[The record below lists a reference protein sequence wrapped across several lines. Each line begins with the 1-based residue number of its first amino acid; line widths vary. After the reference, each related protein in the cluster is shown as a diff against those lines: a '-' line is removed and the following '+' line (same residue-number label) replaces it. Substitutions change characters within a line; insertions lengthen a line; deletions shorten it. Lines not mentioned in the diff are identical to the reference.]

1 MTQRSYPTSSRVITR
16 RAWWGQPSQARR
28 SCTKTIVAVARLS
41 HRPLEFY
48 HVPARL
54 GVCSYASVYPT
65 DRTLSNGPAYW
76 CSPRI
81 RSRDSQEVGALYPEI
96 SGAQT
101 MKGPRRNYT
110 HPSNYTKTKTKNK
123 TLPMLS
129 VRQRGHDRGGCVAEK
144 RKSGSNHLHGNNP
157 SAGNLMPAYRKAPVC
172 FVNGES
178 RGLEIKAFYL

>member
-1 MTQRSYPTSSRVITR
+1 MQSFNFQSPPISTITYPAGRIDTR
-16 RAWWGQPSQARR
+16 IWKIERYNSIPER
-28 SCTKTIVAVARLS
+28 IL
-41 HRPLEFY
+41 F
-48 HVPARL
+48 VPARR

-144 RKSGSNHLHGNNP
+144 RKAVSNYLHGDNP
-157 SAGNLMPAYRKAPVC
+157 FATT
-172 FVNGES
+172 
-178 RGLEIKAFYL
+178 